1 MRPVSVCVGE
11 YDWLFPDKNKIT
23 ITKTMTLTVQAYKSP
38 VMNFE
43 MTEKIQLGCK
53 NYMHT
58 LYIQH
63 TYFIHIIYYT
73 YKYVC
78 TYSKLIIIG
87 LACQ

>member
-1 MRPVSVCVGE
+1 MCGGE

-23 ITKTMTLTVQAYKSP
+23 ITKTMTFTVQAYKNP

-43 MTEKIQLGCK
+43 MTEKIQLGYK
-53 NYMHT
+53 NNMHT

-63 TYFIHIIYYT
+63 IYFIHIIYYT
-73 YKYVC
+73 YTNVC
-78 TYSKLIIIG
+78 TYRKLIIIG